1 MIRNLMINFL
11 KTASKVKEK
20 EVKAVI
26 FSFLFVVVLMSA
38 YYILRPVRDAMASDW
53 TDAEVSWL
61 WTLNFFISTA
71 IVALYGVMVSKFR
84 FRLLVPTMYGIF
96 AISFII
102 FYALGSVFED
112 RTVIDKSFYV
122 WVSVFS
128 LFHIS
133 VFWTFMSE
141 LFSKEQSGRLFGIIA
156 VGASVG
162 GLIGPSITAFFSV
175 SLGIDNLMLI
185 ASMMLFI
192 PIPIIFYLQSL
203 KAKELNN
210 EALDIPV
217 SNQSIGGNPLAGFK
231 IFFSNPYLLSIG
243 LFIFLY
249 TGISS
254 FVYFELKNLL
264 SDFSRPERSVIW
276 AQMDL
281 AVNILAISTGLFA
294 TSRIV
299 TKFGMPVTIA
309 MVPIMICIGLLVL
322 AISPLLGVVVVLQV
336 IRRAGNYAVTRPAR
350 EMLFTLV
357 NQETRFKAKP
367 VIDIVAYRGGD
378 MLTAWLFTGLT
389 QGLGLGLAAVAAV
402 GAGIASL
409 WALSVFILENGLSAM
424 NLNLKTYRIERPACN
439 HKVACRIC
447 LRHRNT
453 NQFNLSINFT
463 NN

>member
-1 MIRNLMINFL
+1 MIRNIILNFL
-11 KTASKVKEK
+11 KTASKIKER
-20 EVKAVI
+20 EVKAVV

-61 WTLNFFISTA
+61 WTLNFFISTG
-71 IVALYGVMVSKFR
+71 IVALYGIMVSKFR
-84 FRLLVPTMYGIF
+84 FRLLVPVMYGIF
-96 AISFII
+96 AGSFII
-102 FYALGSVFED
+102 FYVLGFIYED
-112 RTVIDKSFYV
+112 RILIDKAFYV

-133 VFWTFMSE
+133 VFWSFMSE
-141 LFSKEQSGRLFGIIA
+141 LFSKEQSSRLFGIIA

-175 SLGIDNLMLI
+175 SLGTDKLMLI
-185 ASMMLFI
+185 ASIMLLI

-203 KAKELNN
+203 KTKELNN
-210 EALDIPV
+210 EVLSTPI

-231 IFFSNPYLLSIG
+231 MFFSNPYLLSIG

-264 SDFSRPERSVIW
+264 SDFTRPERSVIW

-294 TSRIV
+294 TGRIV
-299 TKFGMPVTIA
+299 TKFGMPTTIA

-322 AISPLLGVVVVLQV
+322 AISPLLGVVMILQIV
-336 IRRAGNYAVTRPAR
+336 RRAGNYAVTRPAR

-378 MLTAWLFTGLT
+378 MITAWLFTGLT
-389 QGLGLGLAAVAAV
+389 QGLGLGLAAVAAI
-402 GAGIASL
+402 GAGIAGL
-409 WALSVFILENGLSAM
+409 WTLVGIYLGRWFERDNDNFKNS
-424 NLNLKTYRIERPACN
+424 KT
-439 HKVACRIC
+439 
-447 LRHRNT
+447 
-453 NQFNLSINFT
+453 
-463 NN
+463 

>member
-1 MIRNLMINFL
+1 MIRNIILNFL
-11 KTASKVKEK
+11 KTASKIKER
-20 EVKAVI
+20 EVKAVV

-61 WTLNFFISTA
+61 WTLNFFISTV
-71 IVALYGVMVSKFR
+71 IVALYGIMVSKLR
-84 FRLLVPTMYGIF
+84 FRLLVPAMYGIF
-96 AISFII
+96 AGSFII
-102 FYALGSVFED
+102 FYVLGPIYED
-112 RTVIDKSFYV
+112 RILIDKAFYV

-133 VFWTFMSE
+133 VFWSFMSE
-141 LFSKEQSGRLFGIIA
+141 LFSKEQSSRLFGVIA

-162 GLIGPSITAFFSV
+162 GLIGPSITAIFSV
-175 SLGIDNLMLI
+175 SLGTDKLMLI
-185 ASMMLFI
+185 ASTMLLI
-192 PIPIIFYLQSL
+192 PIPIIFFLQSL
-203 KAKELNN
+203 KTKELNN
-210 EALDIPV
+210 EVLNTPI

-231 IFFSNPYLLSIG
+231 MFFSNPYLLSIG
-243 LFIFLY
+243 VFILLY

-294 TSRIV
+294 TGRIV
-299 TKFGMPVTIA
+299 TRFGMPATIA
-309 MVPIMICIGLLVL
+309 MVPIIICIGLLIL
-322 AISPLLGVVVVLQV
+322 AISPLLGVVMILQIV
-336 IRRAGNYAVTRPAR
+336 RRAGNYAVTRPAR

-378 MLTAWLFTGLT
+378 MITAWLFTGLT
-389 QGLGLGLAAVAAV
+389 QGLGLGLAAVAAI
-402 GAGIASL
+402 GAGIAGL
-409 WALSVFILENGLSAM
+409 WTLVGIYLGRWFERDNDNFKNS
-424 NLNLKTYRIERPACN
+424 KT
-439 HKVACRIC
+439 
-447 LRHRNT
+447 
-453 NQFNLSINFT
+453 
-463 NN
+463 

>member
-53 TDAEVSWL
+53 SDAEVSWL

-71 IVALYGVMVSKFR
+71 IVALYGSMVSKFR
-84 FRLLVPTMYGIF
+84 FRLLVQTMYGIF

-112 RTVIDKSFYV
+112 RTLIDKSFYV

-175 SLGIDNLMLI
+175 SLGADNLMLI
-185 ASMMLFI
+185 ASMMLLI

-203 KAKELNN
+203 KSKELNN
-210 EALDIPV
+210 EVLDIPD

-231 IFFSNPYLLSIG
+231 MFFSNPYLLSIG

-264 SDFSRPERSVIW
+264 SDFSRSERSVIW

-294 TSRIV
+294 TGRIV
-299 TKFGMPVTIA
+299 TKFGMPATIA

-322 AISPLLGVVVVLQV
+322 AISPLLGVVMVLQI

-402 GAGIASL
+402 GAGIASV
-409 WALSVFILENGLSAM
+409 WALVGIYLGKWFDRYE
-424 NLNLKTYRIERPACN
+424 T
-439 HKVACRIC
+439 
-447 LRHRNT
+447 
-453 NQFNLSINFT
+453 
-463 NN
+463 

>member
-1 MIRNLMINFL
+1 MIKNLMINFL

-175 SLGIDNLMLI
+175 SLGTDNLMLI

-210 EALDIPV
+210 EALDIPI

-231 IFFSNPYLLSIG
+231 MFFSNPYLLSIG
-243 LFIFLY
+243 VFIFLY

-409 WALSVFILENGLSAM
+409 WALVGIYLGKWF
-424 NLNLKTYRIERPACN
+424 ERNEP
-439 HKVACRIC
+439 
-447 LRHRNT
+447 
-453 NQFNLSINFT
+453 
-463 NN
+463 

>member
-1 MIRNLMINFL
+1 MIKNLMINFL

-175 SLGIDNLMLI
+175 SLGTDNLMLI

-210 EALDIPV
+210 EALDIPI
-217 SNQSIGGNPLAGFK
+217 SNQSIGGNPFAGFK
-231 IFFSNPYLLSIG
+231 MFFSNPYLLSIG

-299 TKFGMPVTIA
+299 TKFGMPITIA

-409 WALSVFILENGLSAM
+409 WALVGIYLGKWF
-424 NLNLKTYRIERPACN
+424 ERNEP
-439 HKVACRIC
+439 
-447 LRHRNT
+447 
-453 NQFNLSINFT
+453 
-463 NN
+463 

>member
-1 MIRNLMINFL
+1 MIKNLMINFL

-175 SLGIDNLMLI
+175 SLGTDNLMLI

-210 EALDIPV
+210 EALDIPI

-402 GAGIASL
+402 GAVIASL
-409 WALSVFILENGLSAM
+409 WALVGIYLGKWF
-424 NLNLKTYRIERPACN
+424 ERNEP
-439 HKVACRIC
+439 
-447 LRHRNT
+447 
-453 NQFNLSINFT
+453 
-463 NN
+463 

>member
-1 MIRNLMINFL
+1 MIRNLIINFL
-11 KTASKVKEK
+11 KNASKIKDQEI
-20 EVKAVI
+20 KAVI

-53 TDAEVSWL
+53 SDAEVSWL

-71 IVALYGVMVSKFR
+71 IVALYGSMVSKFR

-112 RTVIDKSFYV
+112 RTLIDKSFYV

-175 SLGIDNLMLI
+175 SLGADNLMLI
-185 ASMMLFI
+185 ASMMLLI

-203 KAKELNN
+203 KSKELNN
-210 EALDIPV
+210 EVLDIPD

-231 IFFSNPYLLSIG
+231 MFFSNPYLLSIG

-264 SDFSRPERSVIW
+264 SDFSRSERSVIW

-294 TSRIV
+294 TGRIV
-299 TKFGMPVTIA
+299 TKFGMPATIA

-322 AISPLLGVVVVLQV
+322 AISPLLGVVMVLQI

-389 QGLGLGLAAVAAV
+389 QGLGLGLASVAAV

-409 WALSVFILENGLSAM
+409 WALVGIYLGKWFDRYES
-424 NLNLKTYRIERPACN
+424 
-439 HKVACRIC
+439 
-447 LRHRNT
+447 
-453 NQFNLSINFT
+453 
-463 NN
+463 

>member
-1 MIRNLMINFL
+1 MIKNLMINFL

-175 SLGIDNLMLI
+175 SLGTDNLMLI

-210 EALDIPV
+210 EALDIPI

-231 IFFSNPYLLSIG
+231 MFFSNPYLLSIG

-299 TKFGMPVTIA
+299 TKFGMPITIA

-409 WALSVFILENGLSAM
+409 WALVGIYLGKRF
-424 NLNLKTYRIERPACN
+424 ERNEP
-439 HKVACRIC
+439 
-447 LRHRNT
+447 
-453 NQFNLSINFT
+453 
-463 NN
+463 

>member
-1 MIRNLMINFL
+1 MIRNIILNFL
-11 KTASKVKEK
+11 KTASKIKER
-20 EVKAVI
+20 EVKAVV

-61 WTLNFFISTA
+61 WTLNFFISTV
-71 IVALYGVMVSKFR
+71 IVALYGIMVSKFR
-84 FRLLVPTMYGIF
+84 FRLLVPAMYGIF
-96 AISFII
+96 AGSFII
-102 FYALGSVFED
+102 FYVLGSIYED
-112 RTVIDKSFYV
+112 RILIDKAFYV

-133 VFWTFMSE
+133 VFWSFMSE
-141 LFSKEQSGRLFGIIA
+141 LFSKEQSSRLFGVIA

-162 GLIGPSITAFFSV
+162 GLIGPSITAIFSV
-175 SLGIDNLMLI
+175 SLGTDKLMLI
-185 ASMMLFI
+185 ASTMLLI
-192 PIPIIFYLQSL
+192 PIPIIFFLQSL
-203 KAKELNN
+203 KTKELNN
-210 EALDIPV
+210 EVLNTPI

-231 IFFSNPYLLSIG
+231 MFFSNPYLLSIG
-243 LFIFLY
+243 VFILLY

-294 TSRIV
+294 TGRIV
-299 TKFGMPVTIA
+299 TRFGMPATIT
-309 MVPIMICIGLLVL
+309 MVPIIICIGLLIL
-322 AISPLLGVVVVLQV
+322 AISPLLGVVMILQIV
-336 IRRAGNYAVTRPAR
+336 RRAGNYAVTRPAR

-378 MLTAWLFTGLT
+378 MITAWLFTGLT
-389 QGLGLGLAAVAAV
+389 QGLGLGLAAVAAI
-402 GAGIASL
+402 GAGIAGL
-409 WALSVFILENGLSAM
+409 WTLVGIYLGRWFERDNDNFKNS
-424 NLNLKTYRIERPACN
+424 KT
-439 HKVACRIC
+439 
-447 LRHRNT
+447 
-453 NQFNLSINFT
+453 
-463 NN
+463 

>member
-1 MIRNLMINFL
+1 MFRNLVINLL
-11 KTASKVKEK
+11 KTASRVKEQ

-102 FYALGSVFED
+102 FYAIGSVFED

-175 SLGIDNLMLI
+175 SLGTDNLMLI

-210 EALDIPV
+210 EALDIPI
-217 SNQSIGGNPLAGFK
+217 SHQSIGGNPLAGFK
-231 IFFSNPYLLSIG
+231 MFFSNPYLLSIG

-309 MVPIMICIGLLVL
+309 MVPIMICIGLIVL

-409 WALSVFILENGLSAM
+409 WALVGIYLGKRF
-424 NLNLKTYRIERPACN
+424 ERNEP
-439 HKVACRIC
+439 
-447 LRHRNT
+447 
-453 NQFNLSINFT
+453 
-463 NN
+463 

>member
-1 MIRNLMINFL
+1 MIRNIILNFL
-11 KTASKVKEK
+11 KTASKIKER
-20 EVKAVI
+20 EVKAVV

-61 WTLNFFISTA
+61 WTLNFFISTV
-71 IVALYGVMVSKFR
+71 IVALYGIMVSKFR
-84 FRLLVPTMYGIF
+84 FRLLVPAMYGIF
-96 AISFII
+96 AGSFII
-102 FYALGSVFED
+102 FYVLGSIYED
-112 RTVIDKSFYV
+112 RILIDKAFYV

-133 VFWTFMSE
+133 VFWSFMSE
-141 LFSKEQSGRLFGIIA
+141 LFSKEQSSRLFGVIA

-162 GLIGPSITAFFSV
+162 GLIGPSITAIFSV
-175 SLGIDNLMLI
+175 SLGTDKLMLI
-185 ASMMLFI
+185 ASTMLLI
-192 PIPIIFYLQSL
+192 PIPIIFFLQSL
-203 KAKELNN
+203 KTKELNN
-210 EALDIPV
+210 EVLNTPI

-231 IFFSNPYLLSIG
+231 MFFSNPYLLSIG
-243 LFIFLY
+243 VFILLY

-294 TSRIV
+294 TGRIV
-299 TKFGMPVTIA
+299 TRFGMPATIA
-309 MVPIMICIGLLVL
+309 MVPIIICIGLLIL
-322 AISPLLGVVVVLQV
+322 AISPLLGVVMILQIV
-336 IRRAGNYAVTRPAR
+336 RRAGNYAVTRPAR

-378 MLTAWLFTGLT
+378 MITAWLFTGLT
-389 QGLGLGLAAVAAV
+389 QGLGLGLAAVAAI
-402 GAGIASL
+402 GAGIAGL
-409 WALSVFILENGLSAM
+409 WTLVGIYLGRWFERDNDNFKNS
-424 NLNLKTYRIERPACN
+424 KT
-439 HKVACRIC
+439 
-447 LRHRNT
+447 
-453 NQFNLSINFT
+453 
-463 NN
+463 